1 MQEPIGPPAGTPSR
15 PSRWDVLL
23 ATLVVGFAFLAAS
36 FPARNS
42 DLWLHLAAGRLL
54 ASGGYVFG
62 HDPFA
67 YTTGGVYWANH
78 AWLSDLALYLGYQ
91 TLGGAGLVA
100 LKAAGVALLAALLLR
115 ISRGAG
121 PFWVAGGCVLL
132 AVLAMSPRLLLQPAC
147 ASLVLLAVCLWL
159 LTLGGRALYFL
170 PAVVALWV
178 NVDEWFLLGPLT
190 VALFAGGQLLAATN
204 SPRVPAW
211 LVPACLVACLFSPH
225 HYHALT
231 LPDALSPTVWASG
244 LRHDVR
250 FAPLFASPWRWEP
263 LARVHL
269 AAWAFFVLL
278 ALCLFSFGVNR
289 PARRSGRLP
298 VVLGFTLLAVWQVR
312 LVPFFAVVA
321 GPITALNLREVL
333 AARPFTTL
341 GRSAVLVA
349 SLALILLAG
358 PGWLQGFQRRD
369 RALGWD
375 IVPDPSLKRL
385 AETLTRWRR
394 EGALPEGARTFAVH
408 PEAAHYFAWFAPGEK
423 SFLDGR
429 LRLFVPVADDYLR
442 VCRAVGIGGRKGS
455 AVGTDSPSE
464 GEGVLRAYDIV
475 GVVVYDPDLRRL
487 GPALKTVSR
496 SPDHWEIL
504 RIDGKALFVGG
515 AGRSL
520 TPGLPSFDAGQA
532 AFAPGEDEALP
543 PAPGNGPAALARP
556 RVWWDAYLERPG
568 GSSWEAD
575 AAAIYLRLFGEEAG
589 RQLARQQ
596 VAVRAR
602 HMAGLVG
609 CLAGGG
615 SPGGVASGLL
625 DRVFSPDLGRREA
638 ALPLL
643 AVRAAR
649 RAVAADPTDANAW
662 FVLGNAYLA
671 LDRTTAEA
679 FPQGQGPGS
688 GLLAEVRYVQTVTAL
703 VQAVILEPDLAAGH
717 GILARLFQERGYLDL
732 ALRHRRAELEL
743 ARRAGPLPG
752 EDGEAFAGRLEGLE
766 EALREIEATVMTA
779 ENRFVV
785 HSDTL
790 AADPLARARLAVSLG
805 LAGKALDE
813 VLLRS
818 HPDLYG
824 IEGLRLLLELLL
836 RTGRAADARDL
847 LDREEL
853 QGNPDSLGAYDLPG
867 RSRDGRHWTYRFPA
881 CVWFDLCQAAAAGD
895 YNRAS
900 GVLQALRE
908 RLKQGA
914 GPLRDRLVPA
924 LAGRLTAEVG
934 MGAAPEAILY
944 RLFVRLD
951 RDPLVGLLGQSQFI
965 PVERADLHVLEGMLL
980 LERGLPARAGEHFGL
995 ALETYRRAADTVAAL
1010 PGLPLALHYRA
1021 RVRRFER

>member
-1 MQEPIGPPAGTPSR
+1 MQEPIGPPAGPPAR

-54 ASGGYVFG
+54 ASGEYVFG

-67 YTTGGVYWANH
+67 YTTEGVYWANH
-78 AWLSDLALYLGYQ
+78 AWLSDLALYVGYR

-100 LKAAGVALLAALLLR
+100 LGAAGVALLAALLLC
-115 ISRGAG
+115 ISRGVG

-159 LTLGGRALYFL
+159 LTRGGRALYFL
-170 PAVVALWV
+170 PAVVVLWV

-190 VALFAGGQLLAATN
+190 VALFAGGQLLAPPD

-231 LPDALSPTVWASG
+231 LPDELSPAVWGSG

-278 ALCLFSFGVNR
+278 ALCLFSFAVNR

-298 VVLGFTLLAVWQVR
+298 VALGFALLAAWQVR
-312 LVPFFAVVA
+312 LVPFFAVIA

-333 AARPFTTL
+333 AARPLTAL
-341 GRSAVLVA
+341 GRPAVLVA
-349 SLALILLAG
+349 SLALIALAW

-369 RALGWD
+369 RALKWD
-375 IVPDPSLKRL
+375 VVPDPSLKRM

-394 EGALPEGARTFAVH
+394 EGALPTGARTFAVH
-408 PEAAHYFAWFAPGEK
+408 PEAAHYLAWFAPGEK
-423 SFLDGR
+423 SFLDAR
-429 LRLFVPVADDYLR
+429 FRLFVPVADDYLR
-442 VCRAVGIGGRKGS
+442 VCRAVGMAGGKAS
-455 AVGTDSPSE
+455 AEGNDSPSE
-464 GEGVLRAYDIV
+464 GEGVLRTYDIV
-475 GVVVYDPDLRRL
+475 GLVVYDPDLRRL

-496 SPDHWEIL
+496 SSGRWAIL
-504 RIDGKALFVGG
+504 RIDGKALFLRR

-520 TPGLPSFDAGQA
+520 IPGLASFDTGRA
-532 AFAPGEDEALP
+532 AFAPEEDEALP

-556 RVWWDAYLERPG
+556 RAWWDAYLERPG
-568 GSSWEAD
+568 RSSWEAD
-575 AAAIYLRLFGEEAG
+575 AAAVYLRLFGEDAG
-589 RQLARQQ
+589 RQRARQQ

-602 HMAGLVG
+602 HMAGQVG

-615 SPGGVASGLL
+615 SAGGVALGLL
-625 DRVFSPDLGRREA
+625 DEVFVPDLGRREA

-649 RAVAADPTDANAW
+649 RAVAADPTDASAW
-662 FVLGNAYLA
+662 FVLANAYLA

-679 FPQGQGPGS
+679 FPQGQGFGF
-688 GLLAEVRYVQTVTAL
+688 GLLDEVRYVQTVTAL
-703 VQAVILEPDLAAGH
+703 VQAVNLDPELAAAH
-717 GILARLFQERGYLDL
+717 GMLARLFQERGYLDL
-732 ALRHRRAELEL
+732 ALEHRRAELEL

-752 EDGEAFAGRLEGLE
+752 EDGEAFAGRLHGLE
-766 EALREIEATVMTA
+766 EAFREIEAAVMA
-779 ENRFVV
+779 GENRFVV

-790 AADPLARARLAVSLG
+790 AADPLARARLAVELG
-805 LAGKALDE
+805 LADKALDE

-818 HPDLYG
+818 HPDL
-824 IEGLRLLLELLL
+824 
-836 RTGRAADARDL
+836 
-847 LDREEL
+847 
-853 QGNPDSLGAYDLPG
+853 
-867 RSRDGRHWTYRFPA
+867 
-881 CVWFDLCQAAAAGD
+881 
-895 YNRAS
+895 
-900 GVLQALRE
+900 
-908 RLKQGA
+908 
-914 GPLRDRLVPA
+914 
-924 LAGRLTAEVG
+924 
-934 MGAAPEAILY
+934 
-944 RLFVRLD
+944 
-951 RDPLVGLLGQSQFI
+951 
-965 PVERADLHVLEGMLL
+965 
-980 LERGLPARAGEHFGL
+980 
-995 ALETYRRAADTVAAL
+995 
-1010 PGLPLALHYRA
+1010 
-1021 RVRRFER
+1021 